1 MFSPQRKSSTISGP
15 PPFVLS
21 PCRRTPKDFS
31 GACETKPSL
40 NGHAPGITLEHMIAC
55 TDVHYT
61 NTHATAACILFH
73 DWSDAHSD
81 LAITE
86 RVGDPAPYEPGRFY
100 RRELPPLLSVISKL
114 TVRPEVIIIDGY
126 VWLGDWD
133 HPGLG
138 AHLHKALGGSAA
150 VIGVAKELFRRGP
163 AVQCVRRGSSARPLY
178 VSAAGM
184 DLNEAATRIVEL
196 HGEFRVPTLLKRA
209 DRLCRGY
216 QDALESGVVNRSPTR
231 TSKVSSGR
239 RTL

>member
-1 MFSPQRKSSTISGP
+1 
-15 PPFVLS
+15 
-21 PCRRTPKDFS
+21 
-31 GACETKPSL
+31 
-40 NGHAPGITLEHMIAC
+40 MIAC

-61 NTHATAACILFH
+61 NTRATAACILFH

-86 RVGDPAPYEPGRFY
+86 PVDEPAPYEPGRFY
-100 RRELPPLLSVISKL
+100 RRELPALLSVVSKL

-138 AHLHKALGGSAA
+138 AHLHKALGGNAA
-150 VIGVAKELFRRGP
+150 VIGVAKKLFRRGP
-163 AVQCVRRGSSARPLY
+163 AVQCVRRGTSVKPLY

-184 DLNEAATRIVEL
+184 DLYEAAARIVEL
-196 HGEFRVPTLLKRA
+196 HGEFRVPTLLKRV

-216 QDALESGVVNRSPTR
+216 QDALESEFVKRSPKPTR
-231 TSKVSSGR
+231 SEARTAKASKLSTVPSAPEGLTAELDS
-239 RTL
+239 